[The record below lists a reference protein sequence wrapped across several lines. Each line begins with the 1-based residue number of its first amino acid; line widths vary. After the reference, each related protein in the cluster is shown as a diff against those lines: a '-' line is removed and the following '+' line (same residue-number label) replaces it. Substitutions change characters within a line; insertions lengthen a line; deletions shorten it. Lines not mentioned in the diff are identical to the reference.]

1 MRNDFLV
8 FGRPA
13 IGQEEI
19 NEVIDSLKNKWIG
32 TGPKVAKFEDMFR
45 EYIGSKYAVALNSCT
60 AGLHLSLV
68 VNEIGPGDE
77 VITTPMTFCAT
88 ANVVVHVGAIPVF
101 VDIDKESMNID
112 VSKIEEKITKKTK
125 AIIPV
130 HFAGRPCEM
139 DKIMEIAKKHNLLVI
154 EDAAHATESVYKGQ
168 KIGNIGDMTCFS
180 FYVTKNLITGE
191 GGMVTVNNKEL
202 ADKLKIYALHGMDKD
217 AWKRYSDQGYKHY
230 KVIFPG
236 YKYNMMDIQAAIGIQ
251 QLKKIKGFSKRR
263 EEIWQRY
270 NEAFKDLPI
279 NIPKDPDPDTQHAY
293 HLYTIL
299 IDKQKAK
306 VDRDTFQD
314 LLNKENIGTGVH
326 FISLHLHEYYRKRFG
341 YQPNDF
347 PNAAYISERTI
358 SLPFSADLSDQDV
371 DDVILAVKKILNAN

>member
-19 NEVIDSLKNKWIG
+19 NEVIDSFKNKWIG

-88 ANVVVHVGAIPVF
+88 ANVVVHVGAIPIF

-112 VSKIEEKITKKTK
+112 VSKIEEKITKKTR

-154 EDAAHATESVYKGQ
+154 EDAAHATESEYKGQ

-180 FYVTKNLITGE
+180 FYVTKNVITGE

-217 AWKRYSDQGYKHY
+217 AWKRYSDQGFKHY